1 MEKYLRT
8 KDEILTIRTNLNN
21 QVFVVD
27 SKGKWFEP
35 EYIEKDIIKEAD
47 TLEELLDCIVVDYGH
62 YKHFMSKPFGCA
74 IENIVKNDYSMK
86 GIKEGTI
93 KVYGAIWCKWGLK
106 YVAKMDDKGEL
117 ELI

>member
-35 EYIEKDIIKEAD
+35 EYIEKDIIDQASTID
-47 TLEELLDCIVVDYGH
+47 SLVDYIVVDYGSF
-62 YKHFMSKPFGCA
+62 KHIVTNSKNT
-74 IENIVKNDYSMK
+74 IENIIKNWYVMK
-86 GIKEGTI
+86 GVKAGSIKI
-93 KVYGAIWCKWGLK
+93 FGANWTDKGLK
-106 YVAKMDDKGEL
+106 YFAKMNNEGDL
-117 ELI
+117 EVYE